1 MIAKN
6 IRCIETIILLYQTAN
21 KYMEHFPHFLICQGN
36 QGNVQ
41 TLFSH
46 RNTDR
51 REQRTKQLYS
61 GSWKKSLHSNLWL
74 HFIKNAAHANTTH
87 KTSEGGKNNA
97 EKAKIYIDCS
107 HYLAAYAAWH
117 AAL

>member
-1 MIAKN
+1 MHVKLYFHSETRTDVNGVQSSFKAIAGRN
-6 IRCIETIILLYQTAN
+6 RRTA
-21 KYMEHFPHFLICQGN
+21 I
-36 QGNVQ
+36 
-41 TLFSH
+41 
-46 RNTDR
+46 
-51 REQRTKQLYS
+51 
-61 GSWKKSLHSNLWL
+61 LWL
-74 HFIKNAAHANTTH
+74 YFIKNAAHANTTH